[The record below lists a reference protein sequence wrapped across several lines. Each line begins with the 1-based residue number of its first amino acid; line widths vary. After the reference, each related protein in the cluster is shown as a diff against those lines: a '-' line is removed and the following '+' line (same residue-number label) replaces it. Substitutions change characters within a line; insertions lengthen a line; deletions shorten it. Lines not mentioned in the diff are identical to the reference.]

1 MNKST
6 AVIGS
11 ILILFGLFFLLQSL
25 NLIWFDFGE
34 MMSVL
39 FPLAIIAFGIWLIRR
54 RKKTDQEK
62 PGQTKASYQF
72 TASATMPHAARSESP
87 ISDPS
92 TIVKMQANFGAIP
105 SPPPPPR
112 PSSAEETPRETSS
125 SQFGVKIRY
134 QKMIGDMY
142 IDCEGL
148 NLGNIE
154 VSGGIG
160 DVEIKVSGGVLGKGL
175 NRIIVS
181 GFIGDIRI
189 FVPKDFAFFA
199 HCSNFVGDI
208 EVGGKRVSG
217 FGNTVEHQSSNYD
230 KAESKLYIASNSFIG
245 DMKIYHI

>member
-6 AVIGS
+6 AVIGG
-11 ILILFGLFFLLQSL
+11 ILIFFGLFFLLQSL
-25 NLIWFDFGE
+25 GLDWFTFGDL
-34 MMSVL
+34 MSVL
-39 FPLAIIAFGIWLIRR
+39 FPLALIAFGIWLIRR
-54 RKKTDQEK
+54 RKKTDKEK
-62 PGQTKASYQF
+62 PGQAKASYQF
-72 TASATMPHAARSESP
+72 TATATMPHPSRPDSP

-92 TIVKMQANFGAIP
+92 TIVKMQADFGAIP

-112 PSSAEETPRETSS
+112 PAATEETAKETSS

-154 VSGGIG
+154 VSAGIG
-160 DVEIKVSGGVLGKGL
+160 DVEIKVSGGILGKGL
-175 NRIIVS
+175 NRMIVS

-199 HCSNFVGDI
+199 HCSNFVGDV
-208 EVGGKRVSG
+208 EVGGKRAEG
-217 FGNTVEHQSSNYD
+217 FGNTIEHQSTNYD
-230 KAESKLYIASNSFIG
+230 KAESKLYIAANNFIG
-245 DMKIYHI
+245 DMKIYQV